1 MRLFSLRAG
10 LTVSILILAFFL
22 ASCAAPTAQD
32 EVPAAE
38 GNPDVTF
45 FSFSREEVENGIV
58 VFTAKAVK
66 AEYFEDQ
73 GLLVI
78 HGVEFS
84 DMGKDGLK
92 QVSTGEAD
100 KVVYHEDTGNAE
112 FSGYVR
118 IRSLAEEASFET
130 DSLSYN
136 SSTQTIEGPVGNQ
149 VVVKVGQDLIIRGAG
164 LFADI
169 RAKAFSFRNGVT
181 GTISTGTTGTTVRE
195 GE

>member
-1 MRLFSLRAG
+1 
-10 LTVSILILAFFL
+10 LTLSILILAFCL
-22 ASCAAPTAQD
+22 ASCAAPTAQN
-32 EVPAAE
+32 EVQAAE
-38 GNPDVTF
+38 GKPDVTF
-45 FSFSREEVENGIV
+45 FGFSREEVENGIV
-58 VFTAKAVK
+58 VFTAKAQR

-73 GLLVI
+73 RLIVI
-78 HGVEFS
+78 YGVAFS
-84 DMGKDGLK
+84 DMGQDGLK
-92 QVSTGEAD
+92 PVSTGEAD

-118 IRSLAEEASFET
+118 VRSLAEEASFET
-130 DSLSYN
+130 DSLIYN
-136 SSTQTIEGPVGNQ
+136 SSTQTIEGPAGNP
-149 VVVKVGQDLIIRGAG
+149 VIVKVGLDLIIKGTG